1 MVDDEARL
9 VALARSGHAEAFAQL
24 VLRHQTRAYRVA
36 LRMLGNPADAE
47 DAAQEAFLAAW
58 RALDRFR
65 FDSSFSTWL
74 QRIVVNRCL
83 NMLRARRS
91 VPEQHADREP
101 VAMPGPQEA
110 VEVHEQLMV
119 LRQALQRLTSEQRAV
134 FILRYLEGCT
144 LEEIAQALDISIPAV
159 KSRLH
164 RARAELIAAME
175 AQA

>member
-9 VALARSGHAEAFAQL
+9 VALARSGHAEAFAHL
-24 VLRHQTRAYRVA
+24 VLRHQVRVYRIA

-58 RALDRFR
+58 RGLDRFR

-83 NMLRARRS
+83 NVLRARRS
-91 VPEQHADREP
+91 TPEQPADHEP
-101 VAMPGPQEA
+101 VAIGGPQEA
-110 VEVHEQLMV
+110 VEVYEQMAA
-119 LRQALQRLTSEQRAV
+119 LRRALQRLTPEQRAAFV
-134 FILRYLEGCT
+134 LRYLEGCT
-144 LEEIAQALDISIPAV
+144 LEEIARVLGISLSAV